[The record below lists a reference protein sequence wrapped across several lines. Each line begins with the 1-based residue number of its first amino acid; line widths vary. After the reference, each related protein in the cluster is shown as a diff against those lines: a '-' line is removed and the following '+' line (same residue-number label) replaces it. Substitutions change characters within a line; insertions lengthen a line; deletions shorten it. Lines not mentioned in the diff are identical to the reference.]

1 MNKPTSVFIGL
12 GSNVGDR
19 QKNCEGAVAK
29 LQAHPQ
35 IGVIR
40 TSQWHATKAVCL
52 PGETQPDFIN
62 GVCEL
67 TTSLNPEALHKIL
80 KEIEKE
86 IGRQPNPQR
95 WQPRVIDLDILFYGD
110 ATVETATLKI
120 PHPLLHERLFVLAP
134 LCEIASDFVHPILK
148 KTVASLHQEV
158 LKTPQ

>member
-1 MNKPTSVFIGL
+1 MNCFIGL

-19 QKNCEGAVAK
+19 KKNCEMAVTK

-40 TSQWHATKAVCL
+40 TSQWHVTKAVCL

-67 TTSLNPEALHKIL
+67 ETSLNPEELHKIL

-86 IGRQPNPQR
+86 IGRQPNPKR
-95 WQPRVIDLDILFYGD
+95 WQPRVIDLDILFYGE
-110 ATVETATLKI
+110 ATVETPDLKI
-120 PHPLLHERLFVLAP
+120 PHPLAHKRLFVLAP
-134 LCEIASDFVHPILK
+134 LCEIAPDLLHPILK

-158 LKTPQ
+158 LKTLQ